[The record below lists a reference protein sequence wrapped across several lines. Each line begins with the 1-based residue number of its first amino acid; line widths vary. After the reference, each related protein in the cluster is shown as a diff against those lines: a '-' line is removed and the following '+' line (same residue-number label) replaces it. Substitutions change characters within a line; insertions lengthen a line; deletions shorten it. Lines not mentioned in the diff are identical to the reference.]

1 MRSRRSPDG
10 GRRSVWRGAGVRPPP
25 RPRTPS
31 QRECVFMIAHGR
43 RNTGP
48 RAPEGSY
55 LKSQYLSTIRK
66 ITPPPHSSRSLARQP
81 HESAASH
88 ASACLSHA
96 RSARAHTHSPRARAR
111 APSARTPL
119 SPAPPALHP
128 PGPTL
133 DPSHPRAGFHA
144 SSDALLS
151 AWRSRHSIMCIRRL
165 APPPPAQAFFC
176 PPPPQALGASCALP
190 AFDHAAL
197 EPRPADAS

>member
-1 MRSRRSPDG
+1 M
-10 GRRSVWRGAGVRPPP
+10 WRGAGVRPPP

-43 RNTGP
+43 RTRGRAHP
-48 RAPEGSY
+48 RAIYLSY
-55 LKSQYLSTIRK
+55 LKFQPCGSANNPPSTFKSFVRHN
-66 ITPPPHSSRSLARQP
+66 PMGVRRPVRA
-81 HESAASH
+81 
-88 ASACLSHA
+88 ACLSHA

-176 PPPPQALGASCALP
+176 PPPPQALGASRALP